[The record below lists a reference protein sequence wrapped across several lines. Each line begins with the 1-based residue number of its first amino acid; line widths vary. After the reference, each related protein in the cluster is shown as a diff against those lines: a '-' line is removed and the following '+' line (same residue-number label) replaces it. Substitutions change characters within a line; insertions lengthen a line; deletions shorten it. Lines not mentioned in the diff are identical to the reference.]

1 MSDSPGQVDFA
12 IGLVNSVVNSHNGKV
27 KFFLENFHYR
37 RTVIDVVCIKVFF
50 FFWGGGG
57 GGLVEMTFK
66 LPHATMLFRQAVKL
80 AFFAPCIA
88 YHSVDLRSP
97 I

>member
-50 FFWGGGG
+50 GGVGG
-57 GGLVEMTFK
+57 VGGLLK
-66 LPHATMLFRQAVKL
+66 
-80 AFFAPCIA
+80 
-88 YHSVDLRSP
+88 
-97 I
+97 

>member
-50 FFWGGGG
+50 WGGG

-66 LPHATMLFRQAVKL
+66 LAHATMLFRQAVKL

>member
-1 MSDSPGQVDFA
+1 M
-12 IGLVNSVVNSHNGKV
+12 
-27 KFFLENFHYR
+27 
-37 RTVIDVVCIKVFF
+37 CIKVFF
-50 FFWGGGG
+50 LGGGGGG

-66 LPHATMLFRQAVKL
+66 LAHATMLFRQAVKL

-88 YHSVDLRSP
+88 SHSVDLRAA

>member
-1 MSDSPGQVDFA
+1 MSDSPGQVDSA

-37 RTVIDVVCIKVFF
+37 RTVIDVVCIKDFF
-50 FFWGGGG
+50 LGGGG
-57 GGLVEMTFK
+57 GGLVEMTFN
-66 LPHATMLFRQAVKL
+66 LAHATMLFRQAVKL

>member
-50 FFWGGGG
+50 LGGREGG

-66 LPHATMLFRQAVKL
+66 PPHATMLFRQAVKL